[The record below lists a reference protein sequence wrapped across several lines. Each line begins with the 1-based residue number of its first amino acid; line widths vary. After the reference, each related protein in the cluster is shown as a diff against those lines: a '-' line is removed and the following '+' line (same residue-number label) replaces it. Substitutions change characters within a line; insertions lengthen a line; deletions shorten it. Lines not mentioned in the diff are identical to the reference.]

1 MTSSPRTQKEST
13 WLESISSSCGTIIVV
28 LFAFTFIFQNFLIPS
43 SSMAS
48 TLLVGDH
55 VVVDRASWAPP
66 APWARILPYQQIHRG
81 QPIVFYKPVL
91 EADGEELILI
101 KRVVGVPGDHIHLQS
116 GVLYVNGVPQSEPFA
131 AMPTALDYEAYRD
144 DFPRVP
150 GDQIPRV
157 TARWAV
163 SLPGYINGDDLVV
176 PPDSYFVMGDNRTNS
191 LDSRYWGFVPRAN
204 VVGRPLFVYW
214 SIDIPEQDETRTTLG
229 DDAHASFSEAMHFFQ
244 KTRWRRTLHAVK

>member
-131 AMPTALDYEAYRD
+131 AMPTASDYEAYRD

-191 LDSRYWGFVPRAN
+191 LDSRYWGFVPRGMWSDGPCSST
-204 VVGRPLFVYW
+204 GR
-214 SIDIPEQDETRTTLG
+214 SISRNKTRPGPPSTRTR
-229 DDAHASFSEAMHFFQ
+229 MHRSA
-244 KTRWRRTLHAVK
+244 KPCTSSKRRDGAGHCTQ